1 MDSDEALLR
10 LENKLG
16 PALEAGQDGRG
27 RIKEHAASEIST
39 RMCHNHRP
47 RWSIRRPHTDQPAA
61 LSKLLE

>member
-16 PALEAGQDGRG
+16 PALKAGQDRRG
-27 RIKEHAASEIST
+27 CVKKHAVSEIST
-39 RMCHNHRP
+39 RMCHNHRARRP
-47 RWSIRRPHTDQPAA
+47 IRCPHTDQPAA